1 MIYSKNFIFSPFEE
15 NTYVL
20 YDDLNN
26 AIVVD
31 PGMQNREEEKEIS
44 DFIAKKELKITRV
57 LLTHAH
63 LDHIFGL
70 DYITSKY
77 KVKAAMHPDSIDVL
91 KSAPLQANLY
101 GFDLSL
107 GDFDIEII
115 EEGDLVEFGLK
126 ALFVPGHVPGHL
138 VFYKKEQK
146 EMWAGDVL
154 FRGSIGRTDLPGGDH
169 ALLISG
175 IKSKLLCLEDD
186 IIVHSGHG
194 PDTTIG
200 FERKHNPFL

>member
-1 MIYSKNFIFSPFEE
+1 VIYSKNFIFSPFEE

-20 YDDLNN
+20 YDHLNN
-26 AIVVD
+26 AIIID
-31 PGMQNREEEKEIS
+31 PGMQNRQEEDEIS
-44 DFIAKKELKITRV
+44 DFIEQKGLNITRV

-70 DYITSKY
+70 DYLTSKY
-77 KVKAAMHPDSIDVL
+77 KVKVAMHPDSIDVL
-91 KSAPLQANLY
+91 KSAPAQANLY
-101 GFDLSL
+101 GFNFSL
-107 GDFDIEII
+107 GDFEIETI
-115 EEGDLVEFGLK
+115 EEGDYVEFGMK

-138 VFYKKEQK
+138 VFYKEDQK

-169 ALLISG
+169 KLLITG
-175 IKSKLLCLEDD
+175 IKSKLLCLDDD
-186 IIVHSGHG
+186 IVVHSGHG

>member
-1 MIYSKNFIFSPFEE
+1 LIYSKNFIFSPFEE

-26 AIVVD
+26 AIVID
-31 PGMQNREEEKEIS
+31 PGMENSHEEEEFS
-44 DFIAKKELKITRV
+44 DFIKAKGLKITRI

-70 DYITSKY
+70 NYVAEKY
-77 KVKAAMHPDSIDVL
+77 KVNVAMHPDSIDVL
-91 KSAPLQANLY
+91 RSAPIQAELY
-101 GFDLSL
+101 GFKLDL
-107 GDFDIEII
+107 GDFKIEAIK
-115 EEGDLVEFGLK
+115 EGDNVEFGLK

-138 VFYKKEQK
+138 VFYKEDQK

-169 ALLISG
+169 NLLIKG
-175 IKSKLLCLEDD
+175 IKSKILTLDDD
-186 IIVHSGHG
+186 IVVHSGHG
-194 PDTTIG
+194 PDTFIG
-200 FERKHNPFL
+200 FERKNNPFL